1 MTIKNLSSSLPKS
14 TEINYLTDI
23 INTDNSFIIDN
34 PTLLNDYKDFN
45 YILFEL
51 DINYSNT
58 INSLNSNLI
67 NYSVLFDNNNNN
79 NNKVIII

>member
-1 MTIKNLSSSLPKS
+1 MTIKNLSSSLPKL
-14 TEINYLTDI
+14 TEINYLSDI
-23 INTDNSFIIDN
+23 TNTDNSFIIDN

-67 NYSVLFDNNNNN
+67 NYSVLFDNNGD
-79 NNKVIII
+79 KVIII

>member
-23 INTDNSFIIDN
+23 LNTDNSFIIDN
-34 PTLLNDYKDFN
+34 PTLLNDYKNFT

-67 NYSVLFDNNNNN
+67 NYSVLFDNNGD
-79 NNKVIII
+79 KVIII

>member
-23 INTDNSFIIDN
+23 LNTDNSFIIDN
-34 PTLLNDYKDFN
+34 PTLLNDYKDFT

-51 DINYSNT
+51 DIDYSNT

-67 NYSVLFDNNNNN
+67 NYSILFDNTGD
-79 NNKVIII
+79 KVIII

>member
-1 MTIKNLSSSLPKS
+1 MTIKNLSSTLPKS

-34 PTLLNDYKDFN
+34 PTLLNDYKDFT

-67 NYSVLFDNNNNN
+67 NYSILFDNTGD
-79 NNKVIII
+79 KVIII

>member
-23 INTDNSFIIDN
+23 LNTDNSFIIDN
-34 PTLLNDYKDFN
+34 PTLLNDYKDFT

-51 DINYSNT
+51 DINYYNT

-67 NYSVLFDNNNNN
+67 NYSILFDNTGD
-79 NNKVIII
+79 KVIII

>member
-67 NYSVLFDNNNNN
+67 NYSVLFDNNGD
-79 NNKVIII
+79 KVIII

>member
-34 PTLLNDYKDFN
+34 PTLLNDYKDFT

-67 NYSVLFDNNNNN
+67 NYSILFDNTGD
-79 NNKVIII
+79 KVIII

>member
-23 INTDNSFIIDN
+23 LNTDNSFIIDN
-34 PTLLNDYKDFN
+34 PTLLNDYKDFT

-51 DINYSNT
+51 YINYSNT

-67 NYSVLFDNNNNN
+67 NYSILFDNTGD
-79 NNKVIII
+79 KVIII

>member
-34 PTLLNDYKDFN
+34 PTLLNDYKDFT

-67 NYSVLFDNNNNN
+67 NYSVLFDNNGD
-79 NNKVIII
+79 KVIII

>member
-23 INTDNSFIIDN
+23 LNTDNSFIIDN
-34 PTLLNDYKDFN
+34 PTLLNDYKDFT

-67 NYSVLFDNNNNN
+67 NYSVLFDNNGD
-79 NNKVIII
+79 KVIII

>member
-23 INTDNSFIIDN
+23 LNTDNSFIIDN
-34 PTLLNDYKDFN
+34 PTLLNDYKDFT

-67 NYSVLFDNNNNN
+67 NYSILFDNTGD
-79 NNKVIII
+79 KVIII

>member
-34 PTLLNDYKDFN
+34 PTLLNDYKDFT

-67 NYSVLFDNNNNN
+67 NYSVLFDNNNN
-79 NNKVIII
+79 KVIII